1 MLYLNSKYK
10 RQKELI
16 MINLE
21 QVKNC
26 PLTSQEMYDMI
37 NSCIE
42 AAEDNGF
49 LNQFVFERALVCHE
63 ILNLIE
69 DLDDLAGS
77 RVAENPL
84 TAFDQFLE
92 QGQIDELIANHKDAV
107 EYIGQIAAQYFEDYE
122 KYLLSIGGVL
132 NKAEI
137 FSSEVLQNMAGQV
150 QTLTTNQ
157 DVKEALRIADEW
169 GMNRVPPKAENPV
182 DSKEVLD
189 SLFANK

>member
-1 MLYLNSKYK
+1 
-10 RQKELI
+10 

-63 ILNLIE
+63 ILNLVE

-107 EYIGQIAAQYFEDYE
+107 EYIGQVAAQYFEDYE
-122 KYLLSIGGVL
+122 KYLL
-132 NKAEI
+132 
-137 FSSEVLQNMAGQV
+137 
-150 QTLTTNQ
+150 
-157 DVKEALRIADEW
+157 IADEW
-169 GMNRVPPKAENPV
+169 GMNRVPPKVENPV

-189 SLFANK
+189 SLFVNK